1 MWQAE
6 KTVFRG
12 RHAVLCPEPLL
23 YGNRALPV
31 LVHHCIVPPFP
42 GSIGSYGVPQ
52 GEEWGPRDDLF
63 RVIGN
68 GSRCVL
74 FIPPRR
80 RRKKCML
87 GKISYADGVE
97 WNLYANLETWINNV
111 EIHPKR
117 ENVKFVTVKNVG
129 IKTCLRFQK
138 RCPNNQNGKTA

>member
-23 YGNRALPV
+23 CGNRALPV

-52 GEEWGPRDDLF
+52 GEEWGPWDDLF

-68 GSRCVL
+68 GSRCVSVY
-74 FIPPRR
+74 PSPQATEEV
-80 RRKKCML
+80 
-87 GKISYADGVE
+87 YAWKNFLRGWGGVE
-97 WNLYANLETWINNV
+97 FI
-111 EIHPKR
+111 
-117 ENVKFVTVKNVG
+117 
-129 IKTCLRFQK
+129 C
-138 RCPNNQNGKTA
+138 